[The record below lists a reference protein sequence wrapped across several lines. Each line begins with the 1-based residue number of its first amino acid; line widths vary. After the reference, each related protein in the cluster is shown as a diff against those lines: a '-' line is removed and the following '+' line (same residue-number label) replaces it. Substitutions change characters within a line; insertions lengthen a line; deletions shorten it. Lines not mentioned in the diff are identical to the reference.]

1 MSERQAKAPTMSALL
16 PSRLVPEDT
25 LNGWQG
31 PNLPNTKNYAP
42 PPDSLRGRMGN
53 VLMQSIA
60 ALGGFMGLPMSGEGD
75 RAALLGELLAAGMPL
90 VGGVKALRGVTGA
103 KRAAEVLDEGLSDT
117 VKLYHGSPSSSD
129 LVVSDKGLFGGV
141 FASGD
146 KTIARSHSTDA
157 GRIHAFDVQRKDI
170 LTQHA
175 LSNVDATKINK
186 TLKSSLGDMDD
197 SELDAVRSIVV
208 NDENIF
214 NSSLDEDRLKA
225 IFRSNDLGEAG
236 WEAQRIRGKIAK
248 ELGYK
253 AIEMS
258 DEHGVTHLL
267 LPGNIPKRTP

>member
-1 MSERQAKAPTMSALL
+1 MSERQTNAPTLRALL

-25 LNGWQG
+25 LSEWQG
-31 PNLPNTKNYAP
+31 PNLPNTTNYAP
-42 PPDSLRGRMGN
+42 PPDSLRGRMGD
-53 VLMQSIA
+53 VLMQGIA
-60 ALGGFMGLPMSGEGD
+60 ALGGFTGLPMSDEGS
-75 RAALLGELLAAGMPL
+75 RAALLGELLAAGIPL
-90 VGGVKALRGVTGA
+90 VGGVKALRGVAGA
-103 KRAAEVLDEGLSDT
+103 KRAAEVLDKGLSDT

-146 KTIARSHSTDA
+146 ETVARSHSTDA
-157 GRIHAFDVQRKDI
+157 GRIHEFDVPRKDI

-175 LSNVDATKINK
+175 LSNVNAKKINK
-186 TLKSSLGDMDD
+186 TLKSILGDMND
-197 SELDAVRSIVV
+197 SELDAIHSIVV

-214 NSSLDEDRLKA
+214 NSSLDDDRLKA